1 MRPARWSSVAVAV
14 LFLAGCGQTHAQTH
28 SGTLRLTAKDNN
40 KVFTVKPH
48 TAIVV
53 TLASNRSTG
62 YRWESAPSSHPLNPL
77 RLVSHRY
84 VAPKKGVPGAAGK
97 EIWRFRAVS
106 HGGQDLGFLY
116 VRPWERHKPPAQD
129 IGFSVEVS

>member
-1 MRPARWSSVAVAV
+1 MRAARWSAVAV
-14 LFLAGCGQTHAQTH
+14 VALFLAGCGQTHAQTY
-28 SGTLRLTAKDNN
+28 SGTLHLTANLDQ

-62 YRWESAPSSHPLNPL
+62 YHWQFGSGSSPTEPL

-84 VAPKKGVPGAAGK
+84 VAPKRSVPGAAGT

-106 HGGQDLGFLY
+106 AGALPIRFVY
-116 VRPWERHKPPAQD
+116 RRSSRSEKVVRFVGATIAVR
-129 IGFSVEVS
+129 